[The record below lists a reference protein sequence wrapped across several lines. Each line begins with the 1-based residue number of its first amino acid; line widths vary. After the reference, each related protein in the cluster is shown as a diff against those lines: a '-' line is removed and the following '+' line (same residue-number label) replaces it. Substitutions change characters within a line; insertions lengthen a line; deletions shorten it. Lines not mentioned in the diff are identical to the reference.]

1 VSERRP
7 VAPVRTERGDVYV
20 YDDAG
25 EVAREAADAF
35 VGIVAGAL
43 ADRAV
48 ARVALAGGST
58 PKAMY
63 RLLASPAFRD
73 RVDWARVEIF
83 FGDERCVP
91 PDHADSNYR
100 MAREAL
106 LDHVPLGA
114 DRVHRIAGE
123 RPPAEAA
130 AQYQQTLTRIGD
142 PPRLDLVLLGMG
154 PDGHTASLFPGTP
167 VLAETRALAAPVY
180 VDKLESWRV
189 TLTAPVLSAAAHVLI
204 TTVGE
209 EKADALA
216 TALTA
221 PAGAVPIQLVR
232 AIDQRWLV
240 DRTAAQ
246 KWREKI

>member
-1 VSERRP
+1 MIPMKSAR
-7 VAPVRTERGDVYV
+7 
-20 YDDAG
+20 G
-25 EVAREAADAF
+25 EVFVYPDADAVARASADMF
-35 VGIVAGAL
+35 ATIVKGVL
-43 ADRAV
+43 ADHAV

-63 RLLASPAFRD
+63 RLLASPAYRE
-73 RVDWARVEIF
+73 RVEWRRVEIY

-91 PDHADSNYR
+91 PDHPDSNYR

-114 DRVHRIAGE
+114 DRVHRVAGE
-123 RPPAEAA
+123 RPPEEAA
-130 AQYQQTLTRIGD
+130 AQYQQQLLRLGD
-142 PPRLDLVLLGMG
+142 KPLDLVLLGMG

-167 VLAETRALAAPVY
+167 VLTETRALAAAVY
-180 VDKLESWRV
+180 VDKFESWRV

-204 TTVGE
+204 TAVGA

-216 TALTA
+216 KALTA
-221 PAGAVPIQLVR
+221 PPGTVPIQLVR

-240 DRTAAQ
+240 DRAAAE
-246 KWREKI
+246 KWRASI

>member
-1 VSERRP
+1 MSS
-7 VAPVRTERGDVYV
+7 AVRSERGDVYV
-20 YDDAG
+20 YDSAE
-25 EVAREAADAF
+25 EVARVAADTF
-35 VGIVAGAL
+35 VGVVAGVL
-43 ADRAV
+43 ADRAT

-63 RLLASPAFRD
+63 RLLASPTYRE
-73 RVDWARVEIF
+73 RVDWKRVEIY

-114 DRVHRIAGE
+114 DHVHRIAGE
-123 RPPAEAA
+123 KPPAEAA
-130 AQYQQTLTRIGD
+130 AQYQQKLVRLGD

-154 PDGHTASLFPGTP
+154 PDGHTASLFPGTTA
-167 VLAETRALAAPVY
+167 LHETRALAAAVY
-180 VDKLESWRV
+180 VDKFESWRV

-204 TTVGE
+204 TAVGA
-209 EKADALA
+209 EKGDALA
-216 TALTA
+216 QALTA
-221 PAGAVPIQLVR
+221 PPGTVPIQLVR

-240 DRTAAQ
+240 DRAAAE
-246 KWREKI
+246 KWRASI